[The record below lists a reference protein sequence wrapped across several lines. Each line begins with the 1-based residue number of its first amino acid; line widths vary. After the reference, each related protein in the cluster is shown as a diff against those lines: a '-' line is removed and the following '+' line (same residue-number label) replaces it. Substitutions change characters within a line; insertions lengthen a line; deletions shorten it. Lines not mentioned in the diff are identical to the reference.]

1 MVLNVG
7 LCIALFDITS
17 LQESYIFPGDGAS
30 HTRVSFRY
38 IVFRPFIEEI
48 LMGKIRS
55 CSAEGVHGKYS
66 TIMQRPS
73 Y

>member
-7 LCIALFDITS
+7 LCIALYDITN

-38 IVFRPFIEEI
+38 IVFRPFVEEI
-48 LMGKIRS
+48 LTGKIRS
-55 CSAEGVHGKYS
+55 CSQEGVHGK
-66 TIMQRPS
+66 TI
-73 Y
+73 